1 MSDVFH
7 GTSASAIPPRINA
20 PPAHWVSESRS
31 PTTSHE
37 AAAANNGSKQKIS
50 AARAADM
57 WRWAAACSTNDSVL
71 AKTTV
76 QASAAAK
83 AGVQSIRGRSNSA
96 AATAATRAVP
106 AICIHTDRKSTRL
119 NSSHLVISY
128 AVFCLKK
135 KNDDEKHAAA
145 VAWE

>member
-1 MSDVFH
+1 MSAVSR
-7 GTSASAIPPRINA
+7 GTSGRAIPPRTTA

-37 AAAANNGSKQKIS
+37 AAAANNGSKQEIS

-71 AKTTV
+71 AKATV
-76 QASAAAK
+76 QASAATK

-96 AATAATRAVP
+96 APTAETRAGL
-106 AICIHTDRKSTRL
+106 AMWIHTRRRAGPRGDGGLAGR
-119 NSSHLVISY
+119 I
-128 AVFCLKK
+128 
-135 KNDDEKHAAA
+135 DPPDAAA
-145 VAWE
+145 EAGV